1 VSEGDQDHIFPT
13 VLFFQQQKLKM
24 RKGIQI

>member
-24 RKGIQI
+24 RQGI